1 MNVEYT
7 MTDEPITSED
17 AVDNNKLFSRK
28 GYLKQFEPPKVEKK
42 LNSGQSLAKHVKE
55 ESNTFVKRES
65 AKSRKLK
72 PKEVEWAPVE
82 YTESK
87 TRMRRSKTV

>member
-1 MNVEYT
+1 

-42 LNSGQSLAKHVKE
+42 LNGGQSLAKHVKE
-55 ESNTFVKRES
+55 AVSYTHLTLPTNRE
-65 AKSRKLK
+65 
-72 PKEVEWAPVE
+72 V
-82 YTESK
+82 
-87 TRMRRSKTV
+87 

>member
-1 MNVEYT
+1 MI
-7 MTDEPITSED
+7 DEPTTSED
-17 AVDNNKLFSRK
+17 AVQSNKLFSRK
-28 GYLKQFEPPKVEKK
+28 RYLKQFEPPTVEKE
-42 LNSGQSLAKHVKE
+42 LNGRQSLAKNVKE
-55 ESNTFVKRES
+55 ESSTFVKKES
-65 AKSRKLK
+65 ANLRKTK

>member
-1 MNVEYT
+1 MI
-7 MTDEPITSED
+7 DEPITSED
-17 AVDNNKLFSRK
+17 AVGTNKLFSRK
-28 GYLKQFEPPKVEKK
+28 GYLKQFEPPTVEKELK
-42 LNSGQSLAKHVKE
+42 GGQSLAKNVRE
-55 ESNTFVKRES
+55 ESNTFVKKES
-65 AKSRKLK
+65 ANLRKTK

>member
-1 MNVEYT
+1 MI
-7 MTDEPITSED
+7 DEPITSED
-17 AVDNNKLFSRK
+17 AVQSNKLFSRK
-28 GYLKQFEPPKVEKK
+28 SYLKQFEPPTVKK
-42 LNSGQSLAKHVKE
+42 ELNGGQSLAKNVKE
-55 ESNTFVKRES
+55 ESSTFIKKES
-65 AKSRKLK
+65 ANLRKTK

>member
-1 MNVEYT
+1 MI
-7 MTDEPITSED
+7 DEPTTSED
-17 AVDNNKLFSRK
+17 AVQSNKLFSRK
-28 GYLKQFEPPKVEKK
+28 SYLKQFEPPKVEKE
-42 LNSGQSLAKHVKE
+42 LNGGQSLAKNVKK
-55 ESNTFVKRES
+55 ESSTFVKKES
-65 AKSRKLK
+65 ANLRKTK

>member
-1 MNVEYT
+1 MI
-7 MTDEPITSED
+7 DEPTTSEE
-17 AVDNNKLFSRK
+17 AVQSNKLFRK
-28 GYLKQFEPPKVEKK
+28 KSYLKQFEPPTVEKE
-42 LNSGQSLAKHVKE
+42 LNGGQSLAKNVKE
-55 ESNTFVKRES
+55 ESSTFVKKES
-65 AKSRKLK
+65 ANLRKTK